1 MSFDA
6 KFARS
11 FTEDKIAFVQRMGLK
26 AEILERGHVR
36 LRAPLEGNSNHIGTM
51 YAGALF
57 TLAEIPGGSLFLT
70 SFDFHQ
76 FYPIIKDMKL
86 DFLKPATTD
95 ISCELTMTD
104 EEIERIQAIANDT
117 GKAEFILNTELTDT
131 NGAVVARSKGTYQ
144 LRKTGR

>member
-6 KFARS
+6 EFARS

-26 AEILERGHVR
+26 AEVLERGHIR
-36 LRAPLEGNSNHIGTM
+36 LRAPLKGNSNHIGTM

-70 SFDFHQ
+70 SFDIRQ

-86 DFLKPATTD
+86 EFLKPATTD
-95 ISCELTMTD
+95 IYCELTMKN
-104 EEIERIQAIANDT
+104 EEIERLQTIANDT
-117 GKAEFILNTELTDT
+117 GKAEFILSTELTDI
-131 NGAVVARSKGTYQ
+131 NGTVVARSKGTYQ
-144 LRKTGR
+144 IRKTGS